1 MNNKKEVTKKTATK
15 GKSTNRIKKVKSVKK
30 NDEIKEKVIREE
42 VKEELKEELK
52 AEKANSTSF
61 NLIEVIIIMVITAV
75 FGVLIGSC
83 VTYFKDNVV
92 EGNSIPEG
100 FDEFFNVYNEIVD
113 SYYNDIDKDKLIE
126 AGIEGMVDYLGDPFS
141 SYLDREESNSLNEEL
156 EGEFVGMGATVSMN
170 DAGQIYIVD
179 LFSDSPAV
187 RAGFLIGDVI
197 IGVDGVSVE
206 GKSTQEVSYEIKGPE
221 GTTVDITILRNKE
234 EKVLTLTRGKVIIPS
249 VSYKMIENTQI
260 GYIDISIFASNTP
273 IQFETAMD
281 ELLKQGMQSVI
292 IDVRGNSGGYLSTA
306 EKIASMFLKKNSTI
320 YQLDTKGIVENIK
333 TNTNGKYDLPVA
345 ILIDGGSASASEI
358 LAGSLRDNID
368 AALVGEKTFGKGTVQ
383 KTKTLESGAMIKYTI
398 QEWYT
403 PNGDKVNGVGIK
415 PNYAVSLDENY
426 FNNPIEANDSQ
437 LQTAIGILK
446 K

>member
-1 MNNKKEVTKKTATK
+1 MCGIYGVI
-15 GKSTNRIKKVKSVKK
+15 GKN
-30 NDEIKEKVIREE
+30 
-42 VKEELKEELK
+42 
-52 AEKANSTSF
+52 A
-61 NLIEVIIIMVITAV
+61 
-75 FGVLIGSC
+75 
-83 VTYFKDNVV
+83 Y
-92 EGNSIPEG
+92 
-100 FDEFFNVYNEIVD
+100 
-113 SYYNDIDKDKLIE
+113 
-126 AGIEGMVDYLGDPFS
+126 
-141 SYLDREESNSLNEEL
+141 
-156 EGEFVGMGATVSMN
+156 
-170 DAGQIYIVD
+170 
-179 LFSDSPAV
+179 
-187 RAGFLIGDVI
+187 
-197 IGVDGVSVE
+197 
-206 GKSTQEVSYEIKGPE
+206 
-221 GTTVDITILRNKE
+221 
-234 EKVLTLTRGKVIIPS
+234 EKVLSGLKLLQYRGYDSCGIAYFDKGFKVKKTVGSLDNLKPVYANEEIAFGHTRWATNGEVNFENAHPHISFDGKIVIVHNGIIKNA
-249 VSYKMIENTQI
+249 Y
-260 GYIDISIFASNTP
+260 DIKN
-273 IQFETAMD
+273 

-306 EKIASMFLKKNSTI
+306 EKIASMFLKKNSTV

-437 LQTAIGILK
+437 LQTAIGLLK

>member
-30 NDEIKEKVIREE
+30 NEVIEEK
-42 VKEELKEELK
+42 ELKEEVK
-52 AEKANSTSF
+52 VEKNSNSSTSF

-92 EGNSIPEG
+92 EGNAVPKG
-100 FDEFFNVYNEIVD
+100 FEEFFGVYNELVD
-113 SYYNDIDKDKLIE
+113 TYYDDIDNDKLIE
-126 AGIEGMVDYLGDPFS
+126 AGIEGMIEYLGDPFS
-141 SYLDREESNSLNEEL
+141 SYLNVEETNALNEEL

-187 RAGFLIGDVI
+187 RAGFIIGDVI
-197 IGVDGVSVE
+197 TEVGGVSVE
-206 GKSTQEVSYEIKGPE
+206 GKTTQQVSTEIRGPE
-221 GTTVDITILRNKE
+221 GTKVEIKILRNNE
-234 EKVLTLTRGKVIIPS
+234 EMILTLTRGKVIIPS
-249 VSYKMIENTQI
+249 ISYKIIDNTKI
-260 GYIDISIFASNTP
+260 GYIDISVFAANTSS
-273 IQFETAMD
+273 QFETAMD
-281 ELLKQGMQSVI
+281 EMLKQGMQSVI

-306 EKIASMFLKKNSTI
+306 ERIASMFLKKNKII
-320 YQLDTKGIVENIK
+320 YQLDTKGIVENVR
-333 TNTNGKYDLPVA
+333 TDVDGKYDLPVA
-345 ILIDGGSASASEI
+345 VLIDGGSASASEI
-358 LAGSLRDNID
+358 LAGALNDSAD
-368 AALVGEKTFGKGTVQ
+368 AILIGGKTYGKGTVQ

-403 PNGDKVNGVGIK
+403 PNGNKVNGIGIEPDYSVG
-415 PNYAVSLDENY
+415 LDEKY
-426 FNNPIEANDSQ
+426 FNNPIEANDTQ
-437 LQTAIGILK
+437 LNKALELLK